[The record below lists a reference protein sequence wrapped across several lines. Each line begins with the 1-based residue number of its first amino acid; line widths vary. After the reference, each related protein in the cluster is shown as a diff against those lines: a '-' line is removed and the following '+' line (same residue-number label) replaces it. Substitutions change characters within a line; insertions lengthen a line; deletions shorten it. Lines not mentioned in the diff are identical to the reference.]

1 MSWGQALRVCHFCL
15 TLFHA
20 GPSRCEPPASAVAA
34 KPAWHLLLSWTLKSP
49 GTRSPKQTLH
59 SISHQGHGASSQQ

>member
-1 MSWGQALRVCHFCL
+1 MGGRLWESGISVLLCFMLA
-15 TLFHA
+15 
-20 GPSRCEPPASAVAA
+20 PPDVNLQLSAVTAM
-34 KPAWHLLLSWTLKSP
+34 PACHLLLSWTLTSP